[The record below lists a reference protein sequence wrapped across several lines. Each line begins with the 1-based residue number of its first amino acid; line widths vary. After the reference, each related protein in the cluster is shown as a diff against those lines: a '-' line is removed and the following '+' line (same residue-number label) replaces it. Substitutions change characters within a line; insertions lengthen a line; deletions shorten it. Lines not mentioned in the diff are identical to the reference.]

1 MKFSKFVVFITTI
14 SSIGVFSPA
23 MAAPLTFNI
32 DGVITDSNNQPL
44 EAAAVTFRIE
54 IKDPSETCILYRE
67 DLLVSMTGSKGYFS
81 VVAGK
86 TANLITGG
94 AATLDKVFSNQ
105 ATAIAGQSCSYTP
118 SSAADTRKIIVSF
131 NDGTGPQVFS
141 AQEIQSVPF
150 ALQAQAVNGYGS
162 GDLLKVASS
171 VNQTTNSNNDLS
183 QTQYDEFWRLV
194 KNPLAAYLPTSGDV
208 TVVSGA
214 NKITTFLGQALP
226 AGPATNGQALVSNG
240 MSWVLQ
246 PLSNG
251 SVTSVSG
258 TAPLAVGGTATAP
271 VISIPAASTSANGY
285 LASTDWNTFN
295 SKQSSTLSSGK
306 LWVGNASGLASEVTL
321 SGDATLDNAGALAL
335 KNVTTAGTH
344 GSASLVPIITT
355 DAQGRVTG
363 VTTAAPLDATKLPL
377 VGGAMTGAITM
388 GGNDITNTGNI
399 TMAASK
405 TLGLSNNTTDPGT
418 PTAGQVWYNS
428 TSNTLKYYNG
438 TSVQSLTGA
447 TASGI
452 TSLNGL
458 TSGTQTFAVNASG
471 SALGFSSATN
481 THTLNLPLASNVGV
495 NAGLISKA
503 EYDSF
508 NSKLSTI
515 NNTAPL
521 STAKVW
527 IGNASGVAQ
536 ESSLKGDVTMLS
548 DGSVTVTKTQAGA
561 ANTILELNGTGVAV
575 TKGLDIGTAGGT
587 GVLSLR
593 YPNTSSSVTL
603 TLPSSA
609 GSANQ

>member
-1 MKFSKFVVFITTI
+1 MKFSKFMVFII
-14 SSIGVFSPA
+14 MIVIMGEFSPA

-105 ATAIAGQSCSYTP
+105 ATPIAGQSCSYTP
-118 SSAADTRKIIVSF
+118 SSAAETRKIIVSF

-162 GDLLKVASS
+162 GDLLKIASS

-226 AGPATNGQALVSNG
+226 AGPPTNGQALVSNG
-240 MSWVLQ
+240 SSWVLQ

-258 TAPLAVGGTATAP
+258 TAPLTVGGTATAP
-271 VISIPAASTSANGY
+271 VISMPAASTSANGY
-285 LASTDWNTFN
+285 LTSTDWNTFN

-306 LWVGNASGLASEVTL
+306 LWVGNASGLASEVSL
-321 SGDATLDNAGALAL
+321 SGDATLSNAGVLTL
-335 KNVTTAGTH
+335 KNTGFAAGTY
-344 GSASLVPIITT
+344 GSASLVPVIST

-363 VTTAAPLDATKLPL
+363 VSTAAPLDATKLPL
-377 VGGAMTGAITM
+377 AGGTMAGAITM
-388 GGNDITNTGNI
+388 SGNDITNAGNI

-405 TLGLSNNTTDPGT
+405 TLGLSSNAADPGS

-428 TSNTLKYYNG
+428 TSHTVKYYDG
-438 TSVQSLTGA
+438 SVVQSLTGA

-458 TSGTQTFAVNASG
+458 TTGTQTFAV
-471 SALGFSSATN
+471 
-481 THTLNLPLASNVGV
+481 
-495 NAGLISKA
+495 
-503 EYDSF
+503 
-508 NSKLSTI
+508 
-515 NNTAPL
+515 
-521 STAKVW
+521 
-527 IGNASGVAQ
+527 
-536 ESSLKGDVTMLS
+536 
-548 DGSVTVTKTQAGA
+548 
-561 ANTILELNGTGVAV
+561 
-575 TKGLDIGTAGGT
+575 
-587 GVLSLR
+587 
-593 YPNTSSSVTL
+593 
-603 TLPSSA
+603 
-609 GSANQ
+609 